1 MTSNLLEIYDYEDP
15 DRSFVLTQKSAGDLD
30 SMISS
35 ARLYRRMDK
44 FVDKLY
50 CFHMTGFLELEENWS
65 DEERKLYK
73 SKKKHTFRLGT
84 MYYAKLSSF
93 NDKL

>member
-15 DRSFVLTQKSAGDLD
+15 DRSFVLSQKSAGDLD

-35 ARLYRRMDK
+35 ARLYRSMDK

-84 MYYAKLSSF
+84 MHFAILNKF
-93 NDKL
+93 NDKI